1 MSPSNCRQNLA
12 RLIAHKDVMLPGEM
26 SPPDYLCF
34 GGNLP
39 PPVEVPPKMGPGTKK
54 LQKNHSD
61 PAVSWRGPD
70 AGDPFNDIS
79 QGIFL
84 TNLKKRQKE
93 FWSKKTA

>member
-1 MSPSNCRQNLA
+1 MSCSLEKCL
-12 RLIAHKDVMLPGEM
+12 LPTICV
-26 SPPDYLCF
+26 L

-39 PPVEVPPKMGPGTKK
+39 PPVEVPPKTGPGKKK

-61 PAVSWRGPD
+61 PAVSRRGPD

-93 FWSKKTA
+93 FWSEKTA